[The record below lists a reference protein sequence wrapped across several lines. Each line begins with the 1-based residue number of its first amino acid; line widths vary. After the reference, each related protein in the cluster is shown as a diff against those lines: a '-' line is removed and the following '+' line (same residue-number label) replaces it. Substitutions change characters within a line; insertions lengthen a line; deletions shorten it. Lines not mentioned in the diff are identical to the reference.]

1 MNATPSNAPD
11 ETPPTDSTTTEDTT
25 FRLILCGEDPEVLE
39 AWNRRFL
46 GRLDID
52 VYKGDVVH
60 AEADALLLPGNSFG
74 FLESGLELRVWETM
88 GMEVQDRIRQ
98 RIRDDYGGELLVGQA
113 FIERIPAPGRPLIYT
128 PLWRSPCAVTD
139 TVNVYLAVRAALLAL
154 IADTG
159 SPPLQT
165 IAVPS
170 MGVNPGGLHPAV
182 SARQINYGLKVGS
195 GKTGSGGKNL
205 TRIIRRERKLR
216 ALPKPE
222 TSDNGDAFEDE

>member
-11 ETPPTDSTTTEDTT
+11 ETPPTDSTTTERTT
-25 FRLILCGEDPEVLE
+25 FRLILCDEAPEVLE

-46 GRLDID
+46 GRLDIE
-52 VYKGDVVH
+52 VCKGDVVH
-60 AEADALLLPGNSFG
+60 AKTDALLLPGNSFG

-128 PLWRSPCAVTD
+128 PLWRSPCAVAD

-182 SARQINYGLKVGS
+182 SARQINYGLKVGL